1 MAEIILDTGMRG
13 DIKLQRSLGHV
24 WGEFT
29 IKELTIEGASAAS
42 TQFDVYLGCLKT
54 NWNLTMTPETE
65 EIPFS
70 CTNGKFTIDTDKN
83 YTVSV
88 GTKNMPFALRSAL
101 MGLNTFKDAA
111 TGETV
116 MKQVKKTCS
125 YTLSGSLIALDT
137 EFVDCT
143 TAAQIKKIVSVY
155 NKTSGE
161 FWYLGSTADN
171 DDRTFTLDLAA
182 DDPDLIFEAA
192 AATDGAEFV
201 VTLQYTV
208 DMAEGDWKAIED
220 GETFAEESNLILSWL
235 VKVESGPDK
244 GNSGYI
250 IADIKHAKCTS
261 PIVLG
266 GDTKG
271 IEESDLEFSV
281 NFQDSGDITLHF
293 IALS

>member
-1 MAEIILDTGMRG
+1 MAETILDTGMRG
-13 DIKLQRSLGHV
+13 DIKLQRGLGHA

-29 IKELTIEGASAAS
+29 IKELTIAAASAAS

-70 CTNGKFTIDTDKN
+70 CTNGKLTIDTDKN

-101 MGLNTFKDAA
+101 MGLSTYKDAA
-111 TGETV
+111 DSQAV
-116 MKQVKKTCS
+116 MKQEKKTC
-125 YTLSGSLIALDT
+125 T
-137 EFVDCT
+137 V
-143 TAAQIKKIVSVY
+143 AAGDLTIVLGTFFADLVAIGNLKKIVSVY
-155 NKTSGE
+155 NKSTGE
-161 FWYLGSTADN
+161 FWYLASTTSHAD
-171 DDRTFTLDLAA
+171 RHFTLG
-182 DDPDLIFEAA
+182 
-192 AATDGAEFV
+192 ATPILTFAVDVSIAEGDEFV
-201 VTLQYTV
+201 IDLQYTV
-208 DMAEGDWKAIED
+208 DMVEGDWKALED
-220 GETFAEESNLILSWL
+220 GKTFAEECNLVLSWL

-250 IADIKHAKCTS
+250 IADVKHAKCTS

-266 GDTKG
+266 GDAKG